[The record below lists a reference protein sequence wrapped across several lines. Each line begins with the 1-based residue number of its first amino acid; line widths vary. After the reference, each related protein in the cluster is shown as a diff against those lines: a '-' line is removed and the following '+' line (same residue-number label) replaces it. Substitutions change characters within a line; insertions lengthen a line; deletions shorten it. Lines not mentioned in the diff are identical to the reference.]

1 MRAIGPRLAS
11 TQMNGLAVVT
21 GAATGIGRAVSLELA
36 ECGLDVV
43 AAGLDVDE
51 LRLTTEMVEA
61 RGRQS
66 TAVEADVTS
75 DAAQSAVAAAANELG
90 GASVLVNNAAHYPT
104 NTWDQISEAEWD
116 RVLAVNLKGAFLSC
130 RALGEQLRE
139 HNGSI
144 INISSNTAFYGWP
157 GFLHYVSSKGA
168 LIAFTRALAREIGPD
183 GVRVNAVA
191 PGAIPTR
198 AESVHSNSIG
208 LADWVMENQSL
219 KRRGTVGEVA
229 KVVAFLA
236 GPHSSF
242 VTGQTLL
249 VDGGLYMH

>member
-1 MRAIGPRLAS
+1 
-11 TQMNGLAVVT
+11 VT

-43 AAGLDVDE
+43 AAGLDADE

-66 TAVEADVTS
+66 TAVEADLTS

-144 INISSNTAFYGWP
+144 INISSNTAFYG
-157 GFLHYVSSKGA
+157 
-168 LIAFTRALAREIGPD
+168 
-183 GVRVNAVA
+183 
-191 PGAIPTR
+191 
-198 AESVHSNSIG
+198 
-208 LADWVMENQSL
+208 
-219 KRRGTVGEVA
+219 
-229 KVVAFLA
+229 
-236 GPHSSF
+236 
-242 VTGQTLL
+242 
-249 VDGGLYMH
+249 